1 MVNLFK
7 VIINNT
13 WISILNKKIYRIER
27 KIQELKYLK
36 KLKIINNIDDTDINL
51 LENDLKELISIRN
64 EYYKSL
70 NDKKFEL

>member
-7 VIINNT
+7 VIISNT

>member
-7 VIINNT
+7 VIVNNT
-13 WISILNKKIYRIER
+13 WITILNKKIHKIER

-36 KLKIINNIDDTDINL
+36 KLSVINNIDESDIDL
-51 LENDLKELISIRN
+51 LENDLKELIDIRN

-70 NDKKFEL
+70 NNKKF